1 LPADLK
7 TTRVPRINREQNL
20 KSVFNIISI
29 QGGPI
34 HMRKRSLTKQVGV
47 LFTDE
52 AYDKLVR
59 ITDIQE
65 IPISKF
71 IRQIVEANLNSADN
85 QTDGSARVGSST
97 TRKLPGSCVRRA
109 GAVGRA
115 SASGSAQPIATTILG
130 FTPT

>member
-47 LFTDE
+47 ILNDE
-52 AYDKLVR
+52 SHDKLIQ
-59 ITDIQE
+59 ITNIQE

-71 IRQIVEANLNSADN
+71 IRQIVEEKIYKIDN
-85 QTDGSARVGSST
+85 QGEISHDIS
-97 TRKLPGSCVRRA
+97 K
-109 GAVGRA
+109 
-115 SASGSAQPIATTILG
+115 
-130 FTPT
+130 